1 MKYLKFI
8 FISVMS
14 LCSYVSL
21 AQQDPMYT
29 QYMFNGLA
37 INPGF
42 TGAHESIS
50 LTAGTRVQWTGT
62 QSEKPVT
69 HTFSVHAPLATERVA
84 IGATVIADQIGY
96 THRNMFMFSGAYRI
110 PVGLGKLSFGMSGGL
125 MTFNT
130 ETVDAKDADDPLNQ
144 DLGTITRP
152 EIGAGIF
159 YHSDRFFMGF
169 SIPSLMNNSI
179 DDNDATMPYFNFKR
193 HYFAYSGYV
202 FKISEDLQF
211 KPNVLFKFVEGAP
224 MQLDLNANFLFY
236 EKFGV
241 GASYRSL
248 DAFSIIAEL
257 QLPKPFFRIGYSY
270 DLAHT
275 NLFSQQYGTHEIVLN
290 YRFGIKKNILLTPRY
305 F

>member
-1 MKYLKFI
+1 MKKLTLLLSSLI
-8 FISVMS
+8 ISLYAMG
-14 LCSYVSL
+14 
-21 AQQDPMYT
+21 QQDPMYT

-50 LTAGTRVQWTGT
+50 LTAGSRIQWTGT
-62 QSEKPVT
+62 DSEKPVT
-69 HTFSVHAPLATERVA
+69 HTFSVHSPLAVDRVA
-84 IGATVIADQIGY
+84 AGASFISDKIGSTN
-96 THRNMFMFSGAYRI
+96 RNIFMASGAYRI
-110 PVGLGKLSFGMSGGL
+110 PVGLGKLSFGMSGGV
-125 MTFNT
+125 MTFNS
-130 ETVDAKDADDPLNQ
+130 EPVDARDPNDPLNQ
-144 DLGTITRP
+144 NLGTITRL

-159 YHSDRFFMGF
+159 YYSDRFFFGV
-169 SIPSLMNNSI
+169 SVPNLMNNSI
-179 DDNDATMPYFNFKR
+179 DANSNSASMPYFDFQR

-202 FKISEDLQF
+202 IKLSEDIQF

-248 DAFSIIAEL
+248 DAFSLIAEL

-270 DLAHT
+270 DLVHT
-275 NLFSQQYGTHEIVLN
+275 DLFSQQFGTHEIVLN